1 MNIKYLRLLA
11 KEFPSIEKASCEK
24 IKLQA
29 VLKLPKGTEY
39 FFSDLHGEYEAFI
52 DLLRRASGVNKNKID
67 YLFANTMSEAERKE
81 LAYTVA
87 YTREVLKNLTITGD
101 EKREWATILI
111 FRLVK
116 ILKLVSGKYS
126 KHKVRNSIPNEYRY
140 IIDELISDNILEN
153 RGSYY
158 DEIIR
163 TLVDSD
169 IADQFIIII
178 CRVIRSLTVDRL
190 HILGDIFDRGP
201 RPDIIM
207 EEIINFHDFDI
218 QWGNHD
224 ISWMGAY
231 CGNKALMANV
241 VRVAMGYDTMDVL
254 ENGYGINLRALSV
267 FAQNTYKNDD
277 CNAFMPK
284 KLDRNLY
291 DEVDDDLVAK
301 MGKAMTII
309 QLKLE
314 GELIK
319 NHPEWNMNDRLLL
332 DKIDF
337 NNYTVKISGKDY
349 ELNTKNFPTIDINNP
364 YKLTDEEKEVM
375 DTIAYSF
382 INNRRLRNHMDYL
395 YRYGSLYKIYNDNL
409 LFHGCVPLNEDG
421 SFMELEFDGIK
432 YYGKKLF
439 DYIENKIIDA
449 YSNNRNSDKKESVD
463 FMWYLWAGP
472 VSPVFGKSKIAMF
485 EQKFLSDKSVQKEKM
500 NPYFELSYD
509 EQICNKIFNEFR
521 MNAEI
526 AHIINGHVPVKV
538 KDGQNPVRVN
548 GKLFVIDGGLAKAY
562 QTKTGMAG
570 YTLII
575 NSREITLAQH
585 NVGEP
590 PKVKIVEKFN
600 DRVLVENTSE
610 GSEILDKIGDLQD
623 LITAYKMGIIKESE
637 GEAV

>member
-538 KDGQNPVRVN
+538 KDGQNPVRAN